1 MDFSLSEEQELLQ
14 HTVRSFV
21 EKECP
26 PQTVRAIF
34 DGERQV
40 VPALWK
46 GLAEIGVAGLVVPEL
61 HGGAGL
67 ELLELALVA
76 EELGRGAVPVPFL
89 GHALATLAIA
99 RGASSAQ
106 QAAWLP
112 RLGSGDARATVALA
126 EDGARWLPTE
136 WRVELA
142 NGRVSGRKQLVPE
155 ADGADLF
162 VVGCRGGALALIE
175 AGPAVRITAE
185 PTLDRGRPLA
195 TLDFEGAPAELLDA
209 GKRSTQRGKPSGA
222 QRGEAERSSNPKAER
237 SHDGLAARL
246 VDAGSVLL
254 AADAFGAAH
263 QLVRATTAY
272 LQSRQQFGQPLAQ
285 FQAVKHQLA
294 NMALDVD
301 PTCGLWWYAAHA
313 FDHALAEAPR
323 AAALAKAH
331 ITERA
336 QQVARDAVEAH
347 GGIGF
352 TWECDVHIWFKRVM
366 FDRLW
371 LGAPELHRERF
382 AALEG
387 W

>member
-1 MDFSLSEEQELLQ
+1 MEFALTEEQELLQ
-14 HTVRSFV
+14 DTVRSFV
-21 EKECP
+21 AKECP
-26 PQTVRAIF
+26 PQTARAVF
-34 DGERQV
+34 DGEHSL
-40 VPALWK
+40 VPSLWK
-46 GLAEIGVAGLVVPEL
+46 GLSEIGVTGLAIPEA

-67 ELLELALVA
+67 ELLELALVS

-89 GHALATLAIA
+89 GHALASLAIS
-99 RGASSAQ
+99 RSASAAQ

-112 RLGSGDARATVALA
+112 RLASGAAHATVALA
-126 EDGARWLPTE
+126 EDGRWLPAQ
-136 WRVELA
+136 WQVELA
-142 NGRVSGRKQLVPE
+142 SGRVRGRKQLVPE
-155 ADGADLF
+155 AEGADLF
-162 VVGCRGGALALIE
+162 VVGCRGGALALVE
-175 AGPAVRITAE
+175 AGAATRVTPE

-195 TLDFEGAPAELLDA
+195 TLELDGAPATLLEGADA
-209 GKRSTQRGKPSGA
+209 A
-222 QRGEAERSSNPKAER
+222 Q
-237 SHDGLAARL
+237 L

-263 QLVRATTAY
+263 QLVRATAAY
-272 LQSRQQFGQPLAQ
+272 VTTREQFGQSIAQ

-301 PTCGLWWYAAHA
+301 PTRGLWWYAAHA
-313 FDHALAEAPR
+313 FDHIPAEASR
-323 AAALAKAH
+323 AAALAKSH

-382 AALEG
+382 AALQG

>member
-1 MDFSLSEEQELLQ
+1 MDFSLSEEQQLFQ
-14 HTVRSFV
+14 NTVRGFV
-21 EKECP
+21 ANECP

-34 DGERQV
+34 DGKRDE
-40 VPALWK
+40 PALWK
-46 GLAEIGVAGLVVPEL
+46 GLAEIGVAGLMIPEE

-67 ELLELALVA
+67 ELLEAALVA
-76 EELGRGAVPVPFL
+76 EELGRGAVPVPFF
-89 GHALATLAIA
+89 GHALATLALA
-99 RGASSAQ
+99 RGGSAAQ

-112 RLGSGDARATVALA
+112 RLATGDARATVALA
-126 EDGARWLPTE
+126 EDDGRWLPPT

-142 NGRVSGRKQLVPE
+142 NGRVRGRKLFVPE
-155 ADGADLF
+155 ADGAALF
-162 VVGCRGGALALIE
+162 IVGCTGGALALVE
-175 AGPAVRITAE
+175 AGPDVRVTPE
-185 PTLDRGRPLA
+185 PSLDRGRPLA
-195 TLDFEGAPAELLDA
+195 TLELDGAPAELLD
-209 GKRSTQRGKPSGA
+209 GA
-222 QRGEAERSSNPKAER
+222 
-237 SHDGLAARL
+237 DAARL

-263 QLVRATTAY
+263 QLVRATVDY
-272 LQSRQQFGQPLAQ
+272 LKTRQQFGQPLAQ

-294 NMALDVD
+294 NMALEVD
-301 PTCGLWWYAAHA
+301 PTRGLWWYAAHA
-313 FDHALAEAPR
+313 FDHAPAGASR

-336 QQVARDAVEAH
+336 QQVARDVVEAH

-352 TWECDVHIWFKRVM
+352 TWECDVQIWFKRIM

-382 AALEG
+382 AAIEG

>member
-1 MDFSLSEEQELLQ
+1 MDFSLTDEQELLQ
-14 HTVRSFV
+14 DTVRGFV
-21 EKECP
+21 AKECP

-34 DGERQV
+34 DGERQL
-40 VPALWK
+40 VPSLWK
-46 GLAEIGVAGLVVPEL
+46 GLSEIGVTGLAIPEA
-61 HGGAGL
+61 HGGAAL

-76 EELGRGAVPVPFL
+76 EELGRGAVPAPFL
-89 GHALATLAIA
+89 GHALASLALS
-99 RGASSAQ
+99 RGTSVAQ
-106 QAAWLP
+106 QSAWLP
-112 RLGSGDARATVALA
+112 QLASGAARATVALA
-126 EDGARWLPTE
+126 EDGARWLPSQ
-136 WRVELA
+136 WQVELA
-142 NGRVSGRKQLVPE
+142 NGCVRGRKQLVPE
-155 ADGADLF
+155 AEGADLF
-162 VVGCRGGALALIE
+162 IVGCRGGALALVE
-175 AGPAVRITAE
+175 AGPAARVTPE

-195 TLDFEGAPAELLDA
+195 TLELDGAPAERLD
-209 GKRSTQRGKPSGA
+209 GA
-222 QRGEAERSSNPKAER
+222 
-237 SHDGLAARL
+237 DAALL

-263 QLVRATTAY
+263 QLVRATAAY
-272 LQSRQQFGQPLAQ
+272 VTTRQQFGHSIAQ

-301 PTCGLWWYAAHA
+301 PTRGLWWYAAHA
-313 FDHALAEAPR
+313 FDHVRTEASR

-371 LGAPELHRERF
+371 LGPPELHRERF
-382 AALEG
+382 AALQG

>member
-14 HTVRSFV
+14 DTVRGFV
-21 EKECP
+21 ARECP
-26 PQTVRAIF
+26 PRAVHAIY
-34 DGERQV
+34 DGERGAV
-40 VPALWK
+40 SALWQ
-46 GLAEIGVAGLVVPEL
+46 GLCEIGVPGLVVPEA

-67 ELLELALVA
+67 ELLDLALVA

-89 GHALATLAIA
+89 GHSLAALALAS
-99 RGASSAQ
+99 GGSAGQ
-106 QAAWLP
+106 QAGWLP
-112 RLGSGDARATVALA
+112 RLASGGARATVALA
-126 EDGARWLPTE
+126 EDGGSWLPST

-142 NGRVSGRKQLVPE
+142 NGRVTGRKQLVPE
-155 ADGADLF
+155 AEGAEVF
-162 VVGCRGGALALIE
+162 VVGCRGGALALVE
-175 AGPAVRITAE
+175 AGPSVRVTQE

-195 TLDFEGAPAELLDA
+195 TLDLEDAPAETLAFSD
-209 GKRSTQRGKPSGA
+209 
-222 QRGEAERSSNPKAER
+222 
-237 SHDGLAARL
+237 AARL

-263 QLVRATTAY
+263 QLLRATAAY
-272 LQSRQQFGQPLAQ
+272 LQTRQQFGQPLAQ

-294 NMALDVD
+294 NMALDID
-301 PTCGLWWYAAHA
+301 PTRGLWWYAAHA
-313 FDHALAEAPR
+313 FDHVPAEAPR

-336 QQVARDAVEAH
+336 QQVGRDAVEAH

-352 TWECDVHIWFKRVM
+352 TWECDVQIWFKRVV

>member
-1 MDFSLSEEQELLQ
+1 
-14 HTVRSFV
+14 
-21 EKECP
+21 
-26 PQTVRAIF
+26 
-34 DGERQV
+34 
-40 VPALWK
+40 
-46 GLAEIGVAGLVVPEL
+46 
-61 HGGAGL
+61 
-67 ELLELALVA
+67 
-76 EELGRGAVPVPFL
+76 
-89 GHALATLAIA
+89 
-99 RGASSAQ
+99 
-106 QAAWLP
+106 
-112 RLGSGDARATVALA
+112 
-126 EDGARWLPTE
+126 
-136 WRVELA
+136 
-142 NGRVSGRKQLVPE
+142 VPE

-162 VVGCRGGALALIE
+162 VVGCRGGALALVE
-175 AGPAVRITAE
+175 AGAGVRVTPE

-195 TLDFEGAPAELLDA
+195 TLDLDGAPAERVDA
-209 GKRSTQRGKPSGA
+209 G
-222 QRGEAERSSNPKAER
+222 N
-237 SHDGLAARL
+237 DGLAARL

-263 QLVRATTAY
+263 QLVRATAAY
-272 LQSRQQFGQPLAQ
+272 LQTRQQFGQPLAQ

-301 PTCGLWWYAAHA
+301 PTRGLWWYAAHA
-313 FDHALAEAPR
+313 FDHAPAEASR

-331 ITERA
+331 ITDRA

>member
-1 MDFSLSEEQELLQ
+1 MNFSLSEEQELLQ
-14 HTVRSFV
+14 DTVRGFV
-21 EKECP
+21 ARECP
-26 PQTVRAIF
+26 PQTTRAIF
-34 DGERQV
+34 DGAREA

-46 GLAEIGVAGLVVPEL
+46 AMSEIGVVGLAASETY
-61 HGGAGL
+61 GGAGL
-67 ELLELALVA
+67 ELLDLALVA
-76 EELGRGAVPVPFL
+76 EEFGRGAVPVPFL

-99 RGASSAQ
+99 RGGSPAQ

-112 RLGSGDARATVALA
+112 RLANGSARASVALA
-126 EDGARWLPTE
+126 EHGSHWLPSK
-136 WRVELA
+136 WDVEFA
-142 NGRVSGRKQLVPE
+142 NGRVRGRKQFVPE
-155 ADGADLF
+155 VDGAQLF
-162 VVGCRGGALALIE
+162 VVGCRGGVLALVE
-175 AGPAVRITAE
+175 AGPAVRITPE

-195 TLDFEGAPAELLDA
+195 TLEFDGAAAELLV
-209 GKRSTQRGKPSGA
+209 
-222 QRGEAERSSNPKAER
+222 
-237 SHDGLAARL
+237 AADPTHL

-263 QLVRATTAY
+263 QLVRATAAY
-272 LQSRQQFGQPLAQ
+272 LQTRKQFGQPLAQ
-285 FQAVKHQLA
+285 FQALKHQLA

-301 PTCGLWWYAAHA
+301 PMRGLWWYAAHA
-313 FDHALAEAPR
+313 FDHVPAEASR

-352 TWECDVHIWFKRVM
+352 TWECDVQIWFKRVL

-382 AALEG
+382 ATLEG

>member
-1 MDFSLSEEQELLQ
+1 MNFALSEEQELLQ
-14 HTVRSFV
+14 DTVRGFV
-21 EKECP
+21 AKECP

-34 DGERQV
+34 DGGREL
-40 VPALWK
+40 VPSLWK
-46 GLAEIGVAGLVVPEL
+46 GLTELGVTGLVIPES

-89 GHALATLAIA
+89 GHALASLALA
-99 RGASSAQ
+99 RGASASQ
-106 QAAWLP
+106 QEEWLP
-112 RLGSGDARATVALA
+112 RLAAGSARATVAIA
-126 EDGARWLPTE
+126 EDEARWLPSQ
-136 WRVELA
+136 WSVELA
-142 NGRVSGRKQLVPE
+142 DGRVHGCKQLVPE
-155 ADGADLF
+155 AENAELF
-162 VVGCRGGALALIE
+162 VVGCRGGKLALVE
-175 AGPAVRITAE
+175 AGAGTRVTPE

-195 TLDFEGAPAELLDA
+195 TLELDDAPAELLAAAD
-209 GKRSTQRGKPSGA
+209 TA
-222 QRGEAERSSNPKAER
+222 Q
-237 SHDGLAARL
+237 LI
-246 VDAGSVLL
+246 DAGSVLL

-263 QLVRATTAY
+263 QLVRSTAAYVTT
-272 LQSRQQFGQPLAQ
+272 RQQFGQSIAQ

-294 NMALDVD
+294 NMALDID
-301 PTCGLWWYAAHA
+301 PTRGLWWYAAHA
-313 FDHALAEAPR
+313 FDHVPAEASR
-323 AAALAKAH
+323 AAALAKSH

-352 TWECDVHIWFKRVM
+352 TWECDVHIWFKRAM

-382 AALEG
+382 AALQG

>member
-1 MDFSLSEEQELLQ
+1 MDFSLSEEQVLLQ
-14 HTVRSFV
+14 DTVRDFV
-21 EKECP
+21 AKECP

-34 DGERQV
+34 DGERAA
-40 VPALWK
+40 VPALWER
-46 GLAEIGVAGLVVPEL
+46 LAEIGVAGLAVPEPY
-61 HGGAGL
+61 GGAGL
-67 ELLELALVA
+67 ELLELALVS

-89 GHALATLAIA
+89 GHALATLALA
-99 RGASSAQ
+99 RGASAAQ

-112 RLGSGDARATVALA
+112 RLAAGTARATLALA
-126 EDGARWLPTE
+126 EDGARWLPTQ
-136 WRVELA
+136 WQAPLA
-142 NGRVSGRKQLVPE
+142 GGRVRGRKQLVPDAE
-155 ADGADLF
+155 GADLF
-162 VVGCRGGALALIE
+162 LVGCQGGALALVE
-175 AGPAVRITAE
+175 AGSGVRVTPE

-195 TLDFEGAPAELLDA
+195 TLELEGAPAEPLPA
-209 GKRSTQRGKPSGA
+209 G
-222 QRGEAERSSNPKAER
+222 
-237 SHDGLAARL
+237 DAARL
-246 VDAGSVLL
+246 VDAGLVLL

-263 QLVRATTAY
+263 RLVRATAAY
-272 LQSRQQFGQPLAQ
+272 LQTRQQFGQSLAQ
-285 FQAVKHQLA
+285 FQALKHQLA

-301 PTCGLWWYAAHA
+301 PTLGLWWYAAHA
-313 FDHALAEAPR
+313 FDHAPTEASR

-352 TWECDVHIWFKRVM
+352 TWECDVHIWFKRIL

-382 AALEG
+382 AVLEG

>member
-1 MDFSLSEEQELLQ
+1 MEFSLSEEQELLQ
-14 HTVRSFV
+14 DTVRAFV
-21 EKECP
+21 ARECP

-34 DGERQV
+34 DGERQLV
-40 VPALWK
+40 SALSK
-46 GLAEIGVAGLVVPEL
+46 GLTELGITGLAIPEA

-89 GHALATLAIA
+89 GHALAAVALV
-99 RGASSAQ
+99 RGGSAAQ

-112 RLGSGDARATVALA
+112 RLANGSARATVALA
-126 EDGARWLPTE
+126 ENGRWLPAQWT
-136 WRVELA
+136 VEIA
-142 NGRVSGRKQLVPE
+142 NNRVSGRKQFVPE
-155 ADGADLF
+155 AEGADLF
-162 VVGCRGGALALIE
+162 VVGCRGGALALVE
-175 AGPAVRITAE
+175 AGSAVRVTPE

-195 TLDFEGAPAELLDA
+195 ALDLADAPAEPLAGADA
-209 GKRSTQRGKPSGA
+209 A
-222 QRGEAERSSNPKAER
+222 C
-237 SHDGLAARL
+237 L

-263 QLVRATTAY
+263 QIVRATAAY
-272 LQSRQQFGQPLAQ
+272 VQSRRQFGQPVAQ

-294 NMALDVD
+294 NMAVDVD
-301 PTCGLWWYAAHA
+301 PTRGLWWYAAHA
-313 FDHALAEAPR
+313 FDHVPAEASR

-331 ITERA
+331 ITDRA

-352 TWECDVHIWFKRVM
+352 TWECDIQIWFKRAM

>member
-1 MDFSLSEEQELLQ
+1 MDFALSEEQELLQ
-14 HTVRSFV
+14 GTARNFV
-21 EKECP
+21 AKECP
-26 PQTVRAIF
+26 PQTARAIF
-34 DGERQV
+34 DGERQL
-40 VPALWK
+40 VPGLWK
-46 GLAEIGVAGLVVPEL
+46 GLAEIGVAGLAVPEQ

-89 GHALATLAIA
+89 GQALATLALVHGGSA
-99 RGASSAQ
+99 AQ
-106 QAAWLP
+106 QSAWLP
-112 RLGSGDARATVALA
+112 RIGEGTAHATVALA
-126 EDGARWLPTE
+126 ESDARWLPFE
-136 WRVELA
+136 WTALLE
-142 NGRVSGRKQLVPE
+142 NGRVRGRKQLVPDAE
-155 ADGADLF
+155 GADLF
-162 VVGCRGGALALIE
+162 VVGCKGGTLALVE
-175 AGPAVRITAE
+175 AGGGVRVTEGAA
-185 PTLDRGRPLA
+185 PDRRRPLA
-195 TLDFEGAPAELLDA
+195 ALELDGAPAQALSA
-209 GKRSTQRGKPSGA
+209 GA
-222 QRGEAERSSNPKAER
+222 
-237 SHDGLAARL
+237 AARL
-246 VDAGSVLL
+246 VDAGCVLL

-263 QLVRATTAY
+263 QLVRTTAAY

-285 FQAVKHQLA
+285 FQALKHQLA

-301 PTCGLWWYAAHA
+301 PTRGLWWYAAHA
-313 FDHALAEAPR
+313 FDHAPAEASR

-336 QQVARDAVEAH
+336 MQVARDAVEAH

-371 LGAPELHRERF
+371 LGAPELHRERY

>member
-14 HTVRSFV
+14 ETVRGFV
-21 EKECP
+21 AKECP
-26 PQTVRAIF
+26 PRTVRAIF
-34 DGERQV
+34 DGERQA

-46 GLAEIGVAGLVVPEL
+46 GLAEIGVAGLVAPER

-67 ELLELALVA
+67 ELLDLALVA

-89 GHALATLAIA
+89 GHALATVALVQGGSA
-99 RGASSAQ
+99 AQ
-106 QAAWLP
+106 QAKWLP
-112 RLGSGDARATVALA
+112 RLAAGEARASVALA
-126 EDGARWLPTE
+126 EGDGRWLPAQWTA
-136 WRVELA
+136 ELA
-142 NGRVSGRKQLVPE
+142 GGRVRGRKAFVPE
-155 ADGADLF
+155 AEGAELF
-162 VVGCRGGALALIE
+162 VVGCRGGALALVE
-175 AGPAVRITAE
+175 AGAAVHATPE

-195 TLDFEGAPAELLDA
+195 ALDLDGASAEALPAA
-209 GKRSTQRGKPSGA
+209 G
-222 QRGEAERSSNPKAER
+222 
-237 SHDGLAARL
+237 AARL
-246 VDAGSVLL
+246 VDAACVLL

-263 QLVRATTAY
+263 QLVRTTAEY
-272 LQSRQQFGQPLAQ
+272 LKTRRQFGQPLAQ
-285 FQAVKHQLA
+285 FQALKHQLA

-301 PTCGLWWYAAHA
+301 PTRGLWWYAAHA
-313 FDHALAEAPR
+313 FDHAPAESPR
-323 AAALAKAH
+323 VAALAKAH
-331 ITERA
+331 ITDRA

-352 TWECDVHIWFKRVM
+352 TWECDVQLWFKRVT

>member
-1 MDFSLSEEQELLQ
+1 MDFSLTDEQELLQ
-14 HTVRSFV
+14 DTVRRFV
-21 EKECP
+21 AAECP

-34 DGERQV
+34 DGARAL
-40 VPALWK
+40 VPGLWK
-46 GLAEIGVAGLVVPEL
+46 GLSELGVTGLAAPEA

-89 GHALATLAIA
+89 GHALATLALA
-99 RGASSAQ
+99 RGGSAAQ

-112 RLGSGDARATVALA
+112 RLASGEARATVALA
-126 EDGARWLPTE
+126 EDGGRWLPSQ
-136 WRVELA
+136 WSVALA
-142 NGRVSGRKQLVPE
+142 SGRVRGRKTLVPE
-155 ADGADLF
+155 AEGADLF

-175 AGPAVRITAE
+175 AGPATRVTPE

-195 TLDFEGAPAELLDA
+195 ALELTDAPAEPLA
-209 GKRSTQRGKPSGA
+209 GADTA
-222 QRGEAERSSNPKAER
+222 
-237 SHDGLAARL
+237 LL

-263 QLVRATTAY
+263 QLVRATAAY
-272 LQSRQQFGQPLAQ
+272 LKTRQQFGQSVAQ

-301 PTCGLWWYAAHA
+301 PARGLWWYAAHA
-313 FDHALAEAPR
+313 FDHVPAEASR

-352 TWECDVHIWFKRVM
+352 TWESDVHIWFKRVM

-382 AALEG
+382 AAQEG

>member
-26 PQTVRAIF
+26 PQKVRAIF
-34 DGERQV
+34 DGERQE
-40 VPALWK
+40 VPTLWK
-46 GLAEIGVAGLVVPEL
+46 GLAEIGVAGLAVPES

-89 GHALATLAIA
+89 GHALATLALA
-99 RGASSAQ
+99 RGASPAQ

-112 RLGSGDARATVALA
+112 RLAAGASRATVAIA
-126 EDGARWLPTE
+126 EDGGRWLPRE
-136 WRVELA
+136 WSVELA
-142 NGRVSGRKQLVPE
+142 NGRVRGRKQLVPE
-155 ADGADLF
+155 ADGAEVF
-162 VVGCRGGALALIE
+162 VVGCRGGALALVE
-175 AGPAVRITAE
+175 TGTGVRVVPE

-195 TLDFEGAPAELLDA
+195 TLELEGAPAELLDA
-209 GKRSTQRGKPSGA
+209 G
-222 QRGEAERSSNPKAER
+222 
-237 SHDGLAARL
+237 DAARL

-263 QLVRATTAY
+263 QLVRTTAAY
-272 LQSRQQFGQPLAQ
+272 LQTRQQFGQPLAQ

-294 NMALDVD
+294 NMALDID
-301 PTCGLWWYAAHA
+301 PTRGLWWYAAHA
-313 FDHALAEAPR
+313 FDHAPADAPR
-323 AAALAKAH
+323 AAALAKSH
-331 ITERA
+331 ITDRA
-336 QQVARDAVEAH
+336 QQIARDAVEAH

-352 TWECDVHIWFKRVM
+352 TWECDVQLWFKRVM

-382 AALEG
+382 AVLEG

>member
-1 MDFSLSEEQELLQ
+1 MDFSLSEEQELFQ
-14 HTVRSFV
+14 NTVRGFV
-21 EKECP
+21 AKECP
-26 PQTVRAIF
+26 AQTRRAIF
-34 DGERQV
+34 DGRRQAV
-40 VPALWK
+40 TALWQ
-46 GLAEIGVAGLVVPEL
+46 GLAEIGIAGLVVPEA

-89 GHALATLAIA
+89 GHALATLALA
-99 RGASSAQ
+99 KHGSAAQ
-106 QAAWLP
+106 QAKWLP
-112 RLGSGDARATVALA
+112 RLAAGEARATVALA
-126 EDGARWLPTE
+126 EDGGRWLPGT
-136 WRVELA
+136 WRAELVRGEKA
-142 NGRVSGRKQLVPE
+142 LVPE
-155 ADGADLF
+155 AEGAELF
-162 VVGCRGGALALIE
+162 VVGCAGGKLALLE
-175 AGPAVRITAE
+175 AGAGVRVTPE

-195 TLDFEGAPAELLDA
+195 TVKFDGAAAEPL
-209 GKRSTQRGKPSGA
+209 PSG
-222 QRGEAERSSNPKAER
+222 N
-237 SHDGLAARL
+237 AARL
-246 VDAGSVLL
+246 VDAASVLL

-263 QLVRATTAY
+263 QLVRMTAAY
-272 LQSRQQFGQPLAQ
+272 VSTRQQFGQPLAQ

-294 NMALDVD
+294 NMALEVD
-301 PTCGLWWYAAHA
+301 PTRGLWWYAAHA
-313 FDHALAEAPR
+313 FDHAPAEAPR

-352 TWECDVHIWFKRVM
+352 TWESDVQIWFKRTM

-371 LGAPELHRERF
+371 LGAPELHRERL